1 MGIIWG
7 FSQDIGRY
15 GMGIGIE
22 IQSPQQ
28 PRFYFIYNV
37 LCLRFTQR
45 KYVVRQLFNVEPNLL
60 LSAVRSHLQRP
71 SESPRDL
78 YTAG

>member
-1 MGIIWG
+1 MKKDPIFNGSVCMGIIWG

-45 KYVVRQLFNVEPNLL
+45 KYV
-60 LSAVRSHLQRP
+60 
-71 SESPRDL
+71 
-78 YTAG
+78 